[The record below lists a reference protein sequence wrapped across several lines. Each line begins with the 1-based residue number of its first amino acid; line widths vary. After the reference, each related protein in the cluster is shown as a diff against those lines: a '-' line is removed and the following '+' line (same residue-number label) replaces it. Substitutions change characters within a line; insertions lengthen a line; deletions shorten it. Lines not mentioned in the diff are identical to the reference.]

1 MGAFC
6 KGLQRLRRPEG
17 GCPPAG
23 PRAMLRYVYS
33 LPIMLGP
40 NDLVI
45 TGATLGNPPFRAIIE
60 AAAAGGFHGVSISP
74 TRAYLPAKEA
84 GLTSADMRAIGEA
97 NGVVVNDVD
106 AVVVWTGSDRPRR
119 FGPPVSE
126 EMVYEAGEALVATFV
141 NVAFGADGPLP
152 LEQATE
158 IFAGICKRAV
168 ERGLRPHLEFVPSMK
183 AVPDAATAWRVVQ
196 DCGCPEAG
204 LLVDTWHCQM
214 GPTTYDELRALPG
227 DRVIGVQLSDASD
240 EPIEELIKVGMQRRL
255 PPGHGVLDLVEFI
268 RILDTIG
275 ARAPLSVEV
284 FSTALVDQHPPA
296 ELAKLLGDALR
307 GVIAQAR
314 PS

>member
-1 MGAFC
+1 
-6 KGLQRLRRPEG
+6 
-17 GCPPAG
+17 
-23 PRAMLRYVYS
+23 
-33 LPIMLGP
+33 MLGP

-84 GLTSADMRAIGEA
+84 GLTPADMRAIGEA

-106 AVVVWTGSDRPRR
+106 AVVVWTGSDRPSR

-126 EMVYEAGEALVATFV
+126 EMVYEAGEALGATFV

-183 AVPDAATAWRVVQ
+183 AVPDAATAWR
-196 DCGCPEAG
+196 
-204 LLVDTWHCQM
+204 
-214 GPTTYDELRALPG
+214 
-227 DRVIGVQLSDASD
+227 
-240 EPIEELIKVGMQRRL
+240 
-255 PPGHGVLDLVEFI
+255 
-268 RILDTIG
+268 
-275 ARAPLSVEV
+275 
-284 FSTALVDQHPPA
+284 
-296 ELAKLLGDALR
+296 
-307 GVIAQAR
+307 
-314 PS
+314 